1 MLQRQIRLLH
11 LINYIN
17 LDFWNLQVRLWW
29 GKSLVIRFILMVR
42 ITVVFWLH
50 VFGPSILEVLHDIG
64 FLLNTWYLEIIC
76 SPGVFLFILCFWISQ
91 EIEGRVKLLV
101 NFFETN
107 KEEKIH
113 NPLISTNFVVI
124 ERVVDVDFE
133 SIGFDDLVLISYSF
147 IVNWVNIIS

>member
-1 MLQRQIRLLH
+1 M
-11 LINYIN
+11 
-17 LDFWNLQVRLWW
+17 
-29 GKSLVIRFILMVR
+29 
-42 ITVVFWLH
+42 
-50 VFGPSILEVLHDIG
+50 
-64 FLLNTWYLEIIC
+64 
-76 SPGVFLFILCFWISQ
+76 FILCFWISQ

-107 KEEKIH
+107 KEEKVH